1 MSAPGHDSAPA
12 PAIIET
18 AIIETLTLN
27 PAVDKNTRLDHVAAE
42 RKLRCGPPRFEPGG
56 GGVNVSRA
64 IRKLGGASSA
74 FFLSGGPMGR
84 RLEELL
90 AEEGIDRHPFAI
102 EGWTREN
109 LNVTEETTGRQF
121 RFVLPGP
128 EVRAEAW
135 RRCLDA
141 VAALTPTPAFLV
153 ASGSLPP
160 GVPADAYAR
169 IAEVVRPRGTRVIVD
184 TSGPA
189 LQATLRAP
197 VFLIKPN
204 LNELAALAGKPLED
218 ETSVE
223 REAGKLIAE
232 GRCEAVVVS
241 LGGGGALLA
250 TKAGLLRFHAP
261 AVPIR
266 SKVGA
271 GDSMVAGLTL
281 ALARGRPLPEAVR
294 FGVAAGTAAVMTPGT
309 ELCRRADVERLY
321 PRVTATP
328 LSSHGNAPIPRT
340 TA

>member
-1 MSAPGHDSAPA
+1 MSATGDHSAPA
-12 PAIIET
+12 PAT
-18 AIIETLTLN
+18 IETLTLN
-27 PAVDKNTRLDHVAAE
+27 PAVDKNTSLDHVAAE
-42 RKLRCGPPRFEPGG
+42 RKLRCAPPRFEPGG
-56 GGVNVSRA
+56 GGINVSRA

-74 FFLSGGPMGR
+74 FFLSGGPTGR
-84 RLEELL
+84 LLEELL
-90 AEEGIDRHPFAI
+90 AKEGIDRHPFAVP
-102 EGWTREN
+102 GRTREN
-109 LNVTEETTGRQF
+109 LNVTEEATGRQF
-121 RFVLPGP
+121 RFVFPGP
-128 EVRAEAW
+128 EVPSEAW

-141 VAALTPTPAFLV
+141 VEALDPPPAYLA

-160 GVPADAYAR
+160 GLPTDAYAR
-169 IAEVVRPRGTRVIVD
+169 VAEVVRPRGTRVIVD

-189 LQATLRAP
+189 LRATLRAP
-197 VFLIKPN
+197 VYLLKPN
-204 LNELAALAGKPLED
+204 LKELATLAGKPLED
-218 ETSVE
+218 EASVE
-223 REAGKLIAE
+223 RETRKLIAE

-250 TKAGLLRFHAP
+250 TREGLYRFHAP

-309 ELCRRADVERLY
+309 ELCRRADVERLF
-321 PRVTATP
+321 PRVTVIP
-328 LSSHGNAPIPRT
+328 LPSHENLPRT